1 MWVVG
6 ALLDAADEIPAR
18 ALDTSGKATAPEIAA
33 AVVASIAMQNDK
45 FAEAKEIAAADVAAI
60 ESHIDLLRKQFPSWV
75 K

>member
-1 MWVVG
+1 M
-6 ALLDAADEIPAR
+6 AITYPPTISQSPNPLF
-18 ALDTSGKATAPEIAA
+18 IAE
-33 AVVASIAMQNDK
+33 AVSASIAIQNGK